1 MDGPAP
7 LFNSTIFNANAF
19 KFTNYLTKEQADAKY
34 LPLTGGSLSGLVTF
48 ITDTYHQGEIF
59 MTGNAKDLHINGI
72 GSKIN
77 FSGLGAGII
86 MSSTTS
92 SIVMSST
99 LSNSIQ
105 TAGGISAGG
114 AIGST
119 VAAGGDMIT
128 LTSSST
134 SARNSIKFVTDAQS
148 WEVGARGSAATNPNQ
163 LYIFN
168 GGYRMLMNASG
179 DTSFLSTTDSSSA
192 TTGCLK
198 LSGGLGVVK
207 NIYTTGSLTI
217 DRNGSQISIVNGG
230 TSSLIEQS
238 ASPDMLRLVNGF
250 ALNIGSLGCRIGSSS
265 ITAARYQLDFGST
278 SSDIHICL
286 NQVTAGVTGAYGF
299 GANNSSLESHSG
311 GDFTWYTG
319 TLASGSLGTKRMTL
333 SSTGNVSCVSGHFTG
348 FTATGPTGPGLK
360 MHYSSAR
367 SEGQIFSYDYTTSQ
381 YLTTAL
387 GGQNNLTLSATNGF
401 CNMNTT
407 NQTCSFPLSIFGS
420 ANATRSSGAYGFL
433 NSTGAGNV
441 GSASFTDRPFSLYTA
456 SGILVASGEI
466 DCFSD
471 VRLKQNVVPLDD
483 SVCSRFIENVEPIKY
498 QYKSSPDETHYGFS
512 AQQLM
517 GLKLE
522 QLVGFTGYIGEGEDA
537 IENQRIQCY
546 DGDYI
551 DIPSDVRLT
560 VSMLDMIPIL
570 TKCLQTE
577 TAKLRAMIELQ
588 SQRIDEQSQR
598 IDEQAAIISEL
609 SQTVDDPRE
618 KEPRVVKPRA
628 KRTIKRLI

>member
-1 MDGPAP
+1 MNSLPPAFTSAT
-7 LFNSTIFNANAF
+7 FNSGAF
-19 KFTNYLTKEQADAKY
+19 SSGKYITKIDADRLY
-34 LPLTGGSLSGLVTF
+34 LP
-48 ITDTYHQGEIF
+48 
-59 MTGNAKDLHINGI
+59 
-72 GSKIN
+72 
-77 FSGLGAGII
+77 
-86 MSSTTS
+86 
-92 SIVMSST
+92 
-99 LSNSIQ
+99 
-105 TAGGISAGG
+105 ISASEGLAYVSG
-114 AIGST
+114 VTPGTASARKALIVDTNRSITNIGVIGST

-134 SARNSIKFVTDAQS
+134 SARNAITFTTDTQI
-148 WEVGARGSAATNPNQ
+148 WEVGAR
-163 LYIFN
+163 
-168 GGYRMLMNASG
+168 ASG
-179 DTSFLSTTDSSSA
+179 ALYPNSFYIYNGAFDLVIDSTGSTSLFNATDSSSA

-207 NIYTTGSLTI
+207 NIYTTGSLTV

-238 ASPDMLRLVNGF
+238 ASPNILRLVNGF

-278 SSDIHICL
+278 ASDIHICL

-360 MHYSSAR
+360 IHYVSAR

-381 YLTTAL
+381 YLTTAM

-401 CNMNTT
+401 CNINTT

-420 ANATRSSGAYGFL
+420 ANATRSTGAYGFL
-433 NSTGAGNV
+433 NSGGAGNV

-471 VRLKQNVVPLDD
+471 VRLKQNVVPIDE

-522 QLVGFTGYIGEGEDA
+522 QLVGFTGYIGEGEGGCSGGA
-537 IENQRIQCY
+537 PGANGPFSIENQRIQCY

-588 SQRIDEQSQR
+588 SQRIDEQ
-598 IDEQAAIISEL
+598 AVIISEL
-609 SQTVDDPRE
+609 IEQCSISEAPRPT
-618 KEPRVVKPRA
+618 KKVTKRV
-628 KRTIKRLI
+628 IKRLI